1 PARKAADTEFFYRV
15 ARVTGRPVGLI
26 SKPLSIIRIM
36 DGSLSRSEFSPGWRH
51 TARRSFRSSYE
62 LWHDESSVEEMR
74 LDKKKEPRVAVPRR
88 FHIDRD
94 SVPVEF
100 DVVLAGDW
108 QQYGGPQKSMIEEI
122 HAITRAKLRVGV
134 MNLEAA
140 RFMTKNDHKT
150 LNPHIQSM
158 INSGY
163 VGEVHYDEEVRV
175 RLLILRYPPIL
186 QFFTQPASKLQ
197 IDSMIILANQAP
209 SELDG
214 TDIRY
219 IVGDCHDNATKA
231 FG

>member
-1 PARKAADTEFFYRV
+1 
-15 ARVTGRPVGLI
+15 
-26 SKPLSIIRIM
+26 
-36 DGSLSRSEFSPGWRH
+36 
-51 TARRSFRSSYE
+51 
-62 LWHDESSVEEMR
+62 
-74 LDKKKEPRVAVPRR
+74 
-88 FHIDRD
+88 
-94 SVPVEF
+94 
-100 DVVLAGDW
+100 
-108 QQYGGPQKSMIEEI
+108 IEEI
-122 HAITRAKLRVGV
+122 HALTRAKLRVGV

-163 VGEVHYDEEVRV
+163 VSEVHYDEEVRV

-231 FG
+231 FGLEPLWVPQGPQVRDFLEYYLDEASLAPYDLPGILD